1 MDCPCGPHKV
11 DIRKSVR
18 DPRGIEDKVKEILEK
33 DFVESRYTQFGAS
46 LNIMADA
53 ADLED
58 WDRALLE
65 RYEPLYTGSQDVC
78 SDCELGPCHLKKAAG
93 KCGLALEPFRGN

>member
-1 MDCPCGPHKV
+1 MEEKWIAHVGPHKV
-11 DIRKSVR
+11 DIRQAVR

-58 WDRALLE
+58 WDRALLD
-65 RYEPLYTGSQDVC
+65 RYEPLYTGPQDVC
-78 SDCELGPCHLKKAAG
+78 SDCELGP
-93 KCGLALEPFRGN
+93 